1 MIPDRVVEVLH
12 GPTWIQIGSRDEALR
27 PAHTVAVGAVVHD
40 DRQTVTVF
48 VPTAR
53 SGRVLRDL
61 TGNGRI
67 AVGLALA
74 SHESYQLKGTYI
86 SSRPTDDTDRAG
98 QEARR
103 AALLDSALEAGYPE
117 TIARPLALGLAITP
131 GVAITFRA
139 EQVFLQ
145 TPGPGAGTLLS

>member
-27 PAHTVAVGAVVHD
+27 PAHTMAVGAVVHD

-67 AVGLALA
+67 AVSLALA

-86 SSRPTDDTDRAG
+86 SSRPTDDTDRAR

-103 AALLDSALEAGYPE
+103 AALLESALEAGYPE